1 MVIPVIFHHGEKRFT
16 ASTELADQVRTLK
29 GLKPY
34 TLNVKSLLFDVVTF
48 NEKDFPED
56 LELCVLLMILQAV
69 FSKNVAERLMAI
81 YQKLRPK
88 RHEPRYQRL
97 WQGCLHYATGSAKN
111 FTRQECLNIIT
122 EIRNT
127 GDTIMST
134 TTAADQFVA
143 EGKAEAIITF
153 LQVRFGKVPKSTSDA
168 VHAVTDS
175 KPLEKLTK
183 LAAKCESLDDFNKA
197 LK

>member
-1 MVIPVIFHHGEKRFT
+1 MV
-16 ASTELADQVRTLK
+16 TL
-29 GLKPY
+29 
-34 TLNVKSLLFDVVTF
+34 

-97 WQGCLHYATGSAKN
+97 WQDCLHYATGSAKN
-111 FTRQECLNIIT
+111 FTKQECLDIIT

-143 EGKAEAIITF
+143 EGIVIGRVEGETKAILVVLKA
-153 LQVRFGKVPKSTSDA
+153 RFGKVPKSTGDA
-168 VHAVTDS
+168 VYAVTDP
-175 KPLEKLTK
+175 KTLEKLTK